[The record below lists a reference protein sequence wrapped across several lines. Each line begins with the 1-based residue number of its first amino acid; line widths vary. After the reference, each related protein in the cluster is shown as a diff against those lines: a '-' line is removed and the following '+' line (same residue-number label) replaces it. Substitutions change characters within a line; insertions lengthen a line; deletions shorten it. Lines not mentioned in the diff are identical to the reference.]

1 MLLDSLN
8 SYLIWFTESNIR
20 LRGWVGLIETIKMD
34 YSLPQNRARMPLLW
48 LI

>member
-20 LRGWVGLIETIKMD
+20 LRCCVGLVEAIEMN